1 MMGFIR
7 KLMTLQKLFKILKS
21 IDPKKLQGI
30 NDILEQGLSWYQER
44 DREAC

>member
-30 NDILEQGLSWYQER
+30 NDILEQVYPGIKNEI
-44 DREAC
+44 EAC